1 MPRLC
6 RLYSGLNKKEA
17 PVAERTAQTM
27 IDTIDRYFDTVDNGD
42 VAGTLAE
49 LTPDCTISV
58 ITDGVVH
65 DGRDA
70 IKAMFE
76 RRLESVDKAWH
87 GNRRYVADPVS
98 GLAST
103 RFDVRRTSAD
113 GSKIAMDNINFFEFE
128 GNQLRR
134 ISIWMSGENT
144 LR

>member
-1 MPRLC
+1 M
-6 RLYSGLNKKEA
+6 
-17 PVAERTAQTM
+17 
-27 IDTIDRYFDTVDNGD
+27 
-42 VAGTLAE
+42 
-49 LTPDCTISV
+49 

-65 DGRDA
+65 EGRDAA

-76 RRLESVDKAWH
+76 RRLESVNDAWH
-87 GNRRYVADPVS
+87 GNRRYVADPAT

-103 RFDVRRTSAD
+103 RFDVRRTSTD

-128 GNQLRR
+128 GNKLRR

>member
-1 MPRLC
+1 M
-6 RLYSGLNKKEA
+6 
-17 PVAERTAQTM
+17 AERSAQSM

-42 VAGTLAE
+42 VPGTLAE
-49 LTPDCTISV
+49 LTADCLISV
-58 ITDGVVH
+58 ITGGVSH
-65 DGRDA
+65 EGRDDA

-76 RRLESVDKAWH
+76 RRLESVNDAWH
-87 GNRRYVADPVS
+87 GNRRYVADPAS

-103 RFDVRRTSAD
+103 RFDVRRTSTD

-128 GNQLRR
+128 GDKLRR

>member
-1 MPRLC
+1 M
-6 RLYSGLNKKEA
+6 
-17 PVAERTAQTM
+17 AERTAQTM
-27 IDTIDRYFDTVDNGD
+27 IETIDRYFDTVDNGD

-58 ITDGVVH
+58 ITDGVTH

-76 RRLESVDKAWH
+76 RRLENVNDAWH
-87 GNRRYVADPVS
+87 GNRRYVADPET

-103 RFDVRRTSAD
+103 RFDVRRTSTD

-128 GNQLRR
+128 GNKLRR

>member
-1 MPRLC
+1 
-6 RLYSGLNKKEA
+6 
-17 PVAERTAQTM
+17 VADRTTQGM

-42 VAGTLAE
+42 VPGTLAE
-49 LTPDCTISV
+49 LTPDCSISV

-65 DGRDA
+65 EGRDTA

-76 RRLESVDKAWH
+76 RRLETVNDAWH
-87 GNRRYVADPVS
+87 GNRRYVADPAT

-103 RFDVRRTSAD
+103 RFDVRRTSTD

-128 GNQLRR
+128 GNKLRR

>member
-1 MPRLC
+1 
-6 RLYSGLNKKEA
+6 
-17 PVAERTAQTM
+17 VAERSAQSM

-42 VAGTLAE
+42 VPGTLAE
-49 LTPDCTISV
+49 LTADCLISV
-58 ITDGVVH
+58 ITDGVSH
-65 DGRDA
+65 EGRDDA

-76 RRLESVDKAWH
+76 RRLESVNDAWH
-87 GNRRYVADPVS
+87 GNRRYVADPAS

-103 RFDVRRTSAD
+103 RFDVRRTSTD

-128 GNQLRR
+128 GDKLRR

>member
-1 MPRLC
+1 M
-6 RLYSGLNKKEA
+6 A
-17 PVAERTAQTM
+17 ARTAQTM
-27 IDTIDRYFDTVDNGD
+27 IGAIDRYFDTVDNGD

-49 LTPDCTISV
+49 LTPDCTIAV
-58 ITDGVVH
+58 VTDGIAH
-65 DGRDA
+65 QGRDTA

-76 RRLESVDKAWH
+76 RRLESVNTAWH

-103 RFDVRRTSAD
+103 RFDVRRTSTD
-113 GSKIAMDNINFFEFE
+113 GNQIAMDNINFFEFE
-128 GNQLRR
+128 GDKLHR

>member
-1 MPRLC
+1 M
-6 RLYSGLNKKEA
+6 
-17 PVAERTAQTM
+17 AERSAQSM

-42 VAGTLAE
+42 VPGTLAE
-49 LTPDCTISV
+49 LTADCLISV
-58 ITDGVVH
+58 ITDGVSH
-65 DGRDA
+65 EGRDDA

-76 RRLESVDKAWH
+76 RRLESVNDAWH
-87 GNRRYVADPVS
+87 GNRRYVADPAS

-103 RFDVRRTSAD
+103 RFDVRRTSTD

-128 GNQLRR
+128 GDKLRR